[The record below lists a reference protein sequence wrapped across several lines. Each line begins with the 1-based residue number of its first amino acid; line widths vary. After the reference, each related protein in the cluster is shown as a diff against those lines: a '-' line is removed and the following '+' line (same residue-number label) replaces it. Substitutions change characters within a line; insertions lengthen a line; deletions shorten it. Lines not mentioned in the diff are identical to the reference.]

1 MGLQVWSFCNK
12 VIVLETFSDS
22 DDAGW
27 ELFTVCGVLEAE
39 RWRTLELRQV
49 EDEEWKRER
58 ADSNARLTL
67 DLSGEGGQIGNLV
80 SGERDPP
87 WLWIY

>member
-49 EDEEWKRER
+49 EDEE
-58 ADSNARLTL
+58 
-67 DLSGEGGQIGNLV
+67 
-80 SGERDPP
+80 
-87 WLWIY
+87 

>member
-27 ELFTVCGVLEAE
+27 KLFTVCGLLEPNVE
-39 RWRTLELRQV
+39 GRMLELRQV
-49 EDEEWKRER
+49 EDEE
-58 ADSNARLTL
+58 
-67 DLSGEGGQIGNLV
+67 
-80 SGERDPP
+80 
-87 WLWIY
+87 